1 MYRTV
6 LGICVITLDFDD
18 FGMDDLGVALVIHT
32 RFDIDFNFIVLI
44 LLLSSVQSYLRE
56 VTLNFDDPFRML
68 CHADWSAAD
77 INSDRCC
84 VFAFRP
90 DVSTVACLCNS
101 EAHPTLQMFCL
112 AFCAISYHHR
122 QHPFITHKAARIH

>member
-56 VTLNFDDPFRML
+56 VTLNLTLMIRF
-68 CHADWSAAD
+68 A
-77 INSDRCC
+77 CC
-84 VFAFRP
+84 VMQIG
-90 DVSTVACLCNS
+90 VL
-101 EAHPTLQMFCL
+101 PT
-112 AFCAISYHHR
+112 
-122 QHPFITHKAARIH
+122 